1 MFFYHTVLGCGT
13 VDWFDEFRIGIILF
27 ATSAARIARAILP
40 GATSTKHDITVL
52 PILTGALITKL
63 HII

>member
-1 MFFYHTVLGCGT
+1 MGQKTHPTG
-13 VDWFDEFRIGIILF
+13 FRIGIILF

-52 PILTGALITKL
+52 PMPTGALITKL